1 MRPQPEGDLGARML
15 AAIGE
20 RPTLVIGTDCPA
32 LTPAH
37 LQEAAVALTRAD
49 VVLIPA
55 ADGGYVLIGA
65 RKPQPALFDNMAW
78 GTDTVLAET
87 RARVAA
93 LGLACIELD
102 PLWDVDTE
110 SDLTRMEREHPA
122 LAL

>member
-1 MRPQPEGDLGARML
+1 MVGACDGAVL

-65 RKPQPALFDNMAW
+65 RKPQPALFERMAW
-78 GTDTVLAET
+78 GTDTVIDET
-87 RARVAA
+87 RARIAA
-93 LGLACIELD
+93 LGLACVELD
-102 PLWDVDTE
+102 LLWDVDTE
-110 SDLTRMEREHPA
+110 NDLARMEREYPA